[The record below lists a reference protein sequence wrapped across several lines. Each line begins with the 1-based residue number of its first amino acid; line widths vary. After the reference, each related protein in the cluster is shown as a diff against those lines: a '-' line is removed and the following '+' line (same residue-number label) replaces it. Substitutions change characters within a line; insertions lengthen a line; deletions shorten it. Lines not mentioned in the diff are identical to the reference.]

1 MLTILFRL
9 HPQQTQKGRC
19 CCFYSIGEGGEL
31 GHELTQEEKQYPAKH
46 LLLRNASTLIIT
58 QGLGNKGMVWAVPDP
73 LRVSLWSSDKVL
85 VIYLGC
91 QNKNPKE

>member
-1 MLTILFRL
+1 M
-9 HPQQTQKGRC
+9 
-19 CCFYSIGEGGEL
+19 
-31 GHELTQEEKQYPAKH
+31 AKH

-58 QGLGNKGMVWAVPDP
+58 QGLGNKGMTWAVSDL
-73 LRVSLWSSDKVL
+73 LRVSLWSSDNVL